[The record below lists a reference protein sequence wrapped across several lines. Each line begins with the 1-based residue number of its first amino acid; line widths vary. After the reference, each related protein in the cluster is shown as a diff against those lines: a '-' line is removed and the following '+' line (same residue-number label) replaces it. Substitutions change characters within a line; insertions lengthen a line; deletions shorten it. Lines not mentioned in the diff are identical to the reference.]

1 MFRKLAV
8 FAVIVFA
15 LAFPGQSMA
24 QVDAAGSWKVTF
36 SGGGTLGEN
45 TNFNNIMGFSRF
57 TESGWEFGGD
67 ILANFFKS
75 PSFCVSYDFY
85 GNCLGEEGGGVSVG
99 GFGFFRGTY
108 NFIGESL
115 TVPFVTAGYG
125 APLDSNAGSGV
136 YQVGAGIKRFLSER
150 ASFDLAVN
158 YQGLAGG
165 QGGGGGAISLL
176 YGMSLYLG
184 GN

>member
-1 MFRKLAV
+1 MFRKLV
-8 FAVIVFA
+8 LFAVVVLA
-15 LAFPGQSMA
+15 LALPGRATA

-36 SGGGTLGEN
+36 SGGGTLGEF

-67 ILANFFKS
+67 ILANFSQS
-75 PSFCVSYDFY
+75 PSFCVDFDFS
-85 GNCLGEEGGGVSVG
+85 GECLHEEGGGVSVG
-99 GFGFFRGTY
+99 GYGFFRGTY
-108 NFIGESL
+108 NFIGQSL

-136 YQVGAGIKRFLSER
+136 YQVGAGIKRFLSDR

-158 YQGLAGG
+158 YQGTTG
-165 QGGGGGAISLL
+165 QVGGGGAISLL

>member
-24 QVDAAGSWKVTF
+24 QVDAAGSWKVTI

-67 ILANFFKS
+67 IQANFLA
-75 PSFCVSYDFY
+75 V
-85 GNCLGEEGGGVSVG
+85 GGDVSVG
-99 GFGFFRGTY
+99 GVGFFRGTY
-108 NFIGESL
+108 NFIGDSL

-125 APLDSNAGSGV
+125 APLDTNAGGSGV

-158 YQGLAGG
+158 YQGQAGG
-165 QGGGGGAISLL
+165 QGGGGGALSLL

>member
-1 MFRKLAV
+1 MFRKFAL
-8 FAVIVFA
+8 FAVVVLA
-15 LAFPGQSMA
+15 LTLPGRAAA

-36 SGGGTLGEN
+36 SGGGTLGEF

-67 ILANFFKS
+67 ILSNFS
-75 PSFCVSYDFY
+75 QSD
-85 GNCLGEEGGGVSVG
+85 GGVSVG
-99 GFGFFRGTY
+99 GYGFFRGTY
-108 NFIGESL
+108 NFIGQSL

-125 APLDSNAGSGV
+125 APLDTNAGSGV

-158 YQGLAGG
+158 YQGGTG
-165 QGGGGGAISLL
+165 QGGGGGALSLL